1 MNLVRIVLGFVVSA
15 MMIASSLLH
24 SVVGWKVLSAKLEKA
39 EVPADLVRS
48 LALGWHWG
56 GAAMFGFGCIVL
68 YLFARFL
75 KDRSTSL
82 RPALVIA
89 VLYIVFGA
97 WAIATSH
104 DFFFLVF
111 VIPGLLLAI
120 ASWGLTA
127 RTS

>member
-1 MNLVRIVLGFVVSA
+1 
-15 MMIASSLLH
+15 LH
-24 SVVGWKVLSAKLEKA
+24 SVVGWKVLSGKIEKA
-39 EVPADLVRS
+39 EVPAALVRS

>member
-24 SVVGWKVLSAKLEKA
+24 SVVGWKVLSGKIEKA
-39 EVPADLVRS
+39 EVPAALVRS

-56 GAAMFGFGCIVL
+56 GAAMFGFGCLVL
-68 YLFARFL
+68 FLFAQFL

-89 VLYIVFGA
+89 VLYIAFGV

-104 DFFFLVF
+104 DPFFLVF
-111 VIPGLLLAI
+111 VVPGLLLLV
-120 ASWGLTA
+120 ASAGPK
-127 RTS
+127 TS